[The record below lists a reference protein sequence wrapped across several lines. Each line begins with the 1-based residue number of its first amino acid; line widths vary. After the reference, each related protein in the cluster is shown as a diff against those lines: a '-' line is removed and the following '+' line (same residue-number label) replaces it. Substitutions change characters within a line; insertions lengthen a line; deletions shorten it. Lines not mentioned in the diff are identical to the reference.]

1 MHEAIVSLE
10 KNVTTEEY
18 EFQVRR
24 DHVLEDLLKESRK
37 RSYHPQKRVK
47 TWFVGEDTGGLTREL
62 WHLFGKE
69 IQSLCE
75 GKESSLVPRHDATKL
90 QVNEVLFWK
99 LY

>member
-1 MHEAIVSLE
+1 M
-10 KNVTTEEY
+10 TTEEY

-47 TWFVGEDTGGLTREL
+47 TWFVGEEGEDTGGLTREL
-62 WHLFGKE
+62 WRLFGKE

-75 GKESSLVPRHDATKL
+75 GKENILVPRHDATKL